1 MTNAMPYIPEFSGY
15 KERNKWLF
23 ENAISFTLFM
33 RKNRTILKEE
43 HRTWDEVEARA
54 KKLVERKPDTR
65 YLIYAV
71 YGIHDTLV
79 ATVSV
84 DGTVRHE

>member
-23 ENAISFTLFM
+23 DNATYFTLFM

-54 KKLVERKPDTR
+54 KKLVERKPDSR
-65 YLIYAV
+65 FLIYAV
-71 YGIHDTLV
+71 YGQSDTLV
-79 ATVSV
+79 ATISK
-84 DGTVRHE
+84 DGVVRHE

>member
-1 MTNAMPYIPEFSGY
+1 MNTMPYIPEFSGY

-23 ENAISFTLFM
+23 DNATYFTLFM

-54 KKLVERKPDTR
+54 KKLVERNRHCDWSI
-65 YLIYAV
+65 IYAV
-71 YGIHDTLV
+71 CGIHDTLV

-84 DGTVRHE
+84 DGTKRHE